1 MKRTVVS
8 IGAVLSLIVL
18 VSAMRSV
25 AVNVDMESRGIPITV
40 NVPNGSVVSAGLLDG
55 MDMGEAKTLNWEI
68 NQGDFSLDISMEDAA
83 PKKSHSE
90 YLRYERNVVEMD
102 PSFDGYIES
111 DNNGFLVKLD
121 FDGVVEYDFYHLVT
135 KNNRAIEFSVG
146 AEASDY
152 SRENIRKIYRAAQ
165 TAK

>member
-8 IGAVLSLIVL
+8 FGAILSLIVL

-25 AVNVDMESRGIPITV
+25 AVPVDLESRGIPVTV
-40 NVPNGSVVSAGLLDG
+40 NVPNGSVVRAGLMDG
-55 MDMGEAKTLNWEI
+55 MNMGEATTLNWEI
-68 NQGDFSLDISMEDAA
+68 NQGEFSLDISMEDAA
-83 PKKSHSE
+83 MKKTHAE

-135 KNNRAIEFSVG
+135 KGNRAIEFSVG
-146 AEASDY
+146 LGASDY
-152 SRENIRKIYRAAQ
+152 SKENIRKIYYAAK

>member
-8 IGAVLSLIVL
+8 FGAVLSLILL
-18 VSAMRSV
+18 VSAMKSV
-25 AVNVDMESRGIPITV
+25 AVNVDLESRGIPIIV
-40 NVPNGSVVSAGLLDG
+40 DVPNGSVVSEGLLSG
-55 MDMGEAKTLNWEI
+55 MDMGESKTLSWEI
-68 NQGDFSLDISMEDAA
+68 NQGEFSLDISMEDAA
-83 PKKSHSE
+83 VRKTHAE
-90 YLRYERNVVEMD
+90 YLRYERSVVEMD

-146 AEASDY
+146 LGASDY
-152 SRENIRKIYRAAQ
+152 SKENIRKIYRAAK

>member
-1 MKRTVVS
+1 MK
-8 IGAVLSLIVL
+8 
-18 VSAMRSV
+18 SV
-25 AVNVDMESRGIPITV
+25 AVNVDLESRGIPIV
-40 NVPNGSVVSAGLLDG
+40 VDVPNGSVVRAGLLDG
-55 MDMGEAKTLNWEI
+55 MDMGETKTLNWEI
-68 NQGDFSLDISMEDAA
+68 NQGDFSLDISMKDAA
-83 PKKSHSE
+83 PSKSHAE
-90 YLRYERNVVEMD
+90 YLRYQRNVVEMD

-146 AEASDY
+146 IGAGDFSK
-152 SRENIRKIYRAAQ
+152 ENIRKIYYAAK